1 MTFGRMWVLWL
12 LAAAPLWAWWEWS
25 RSLRRAGIV
34 VKAVVFALI
43 VLALAEPQMVVFEQ
57 RMAVGVLADVSASIP
72 AAQVE
77 HERELAQQIES
88 QRGRNLARVISFDDA
103 TQAGEPAAA
112 GQAAAGDAAAGQAGN
127 AALGPD
133 AAAGTGAAQ
142 GGGAA
147 GLGTVH
153 GTNLEA
159 ALRNAMAALPAERV
173 PRLVLISDGRENEG
187 SVERAI
193 YQARQRGIPIDTIP
207 LEGRQ
212 RPELALLSLAVPA
225 QAFSGERFPIEA
237 LVDSPRAAPADVV
250 LTAEGKTIGR
260 ARVKLSEGQTMVR
273 VWAQLD
279 AAGATLI
286 SGTIAG
292 VGLGELPFQA
302 TMTLR
307 RPRAL
312 LVSGDHEAERQ
323 LTPVLTAAGFE
334 VEHAA
339 DRLPAKIDD
348 FHLIIADN
356 LDLEQWPDSDKA
368 AAEKFVREGGG
379 FLLIAGEN
387 NLYLEKKENAKEDD
401 LARMLPAK
409 LAPPRAPEGT
419 AVVLV
424 LDKSSSMEGKKME
437 LARQSAIGLVENL
450 RDIDQVGVL
459 VFDNSFQ
466 WTAPLR
472 RNVRPEETKRLIG
485 GIIADGG
492 TQIAPALREAFRNI
506 QPSKAIYKHIL
517 LLTDGIS
524 EEGDSIAL
532 AREAAKEKVTIS
544 TVGLGQDVN
553 RAYLERVAQ
562 TAEGKS
568 YFLLD
573 VSGLAQLVLRDVME
587 HTGSSV
593 MEKPVIPEVVE
604 HAEILDGVNIAEA
617 GPLLGWVK
625 FIAKP
630 EAETLLRLDEK
641 DPLLVRWQYGLG
653 RSVVFAS
660 DVKDRW
666 SANWIGWAGF
676 DRFWSNVLRDLLP
689 RSAPTSTEAYFD
701 SSSGEMVVR
710 YHLASA
716 AGRPAPV
723 TTPDLYVLGPEAFR
737 QVARLERTAANT
749 YEARL
754 AIGDRFGLFR
764 VSAESELETFPEV
777 AFYRPN
783 AELEEYG
790 PDEAL
795 LRKIA
800 EGSGGRYNPAAA
812 QVFDTGGRSI
822 ETTMNLWPAL
832 LALAILLNLVELMA
846 RKGWLAWLGRWA

>member
-12 LAAAPLWAWWEWS
+12 LAAPPLWAWWEWS

-34 VKAVVFALI
+34 LKAAVFTLI
-43 VLALAEPQMVVFEQ
+43 LLALAEPQMTVFEQ
-57 RMAVGVLADVSASIP
+57 RMAVGALADVSASVPGEQI
-72 AAQVE
+72 E
-77 HERELAQQIES
+77 RERELAREIEAA
-88 QRGRNLARVISFDDA
+88 RGRNLFRVIAFDES
-103 TQAGEPAAA
+103 TQAGEERLAADA
-112 GQAAAGDAAAGQAGN
+112 GERLSAGR
-127 AALGPD
+127 
-133 AAAGTGAAQ
+133 
-142 GGGAA
+142 
-147 GLGTVH
+147 

-159 ALRNAMAALPAERV
+159 ALRNAMAALPEERV
-173 PRLVLISDGRENEG
+173 PRLVLISDGRENAG

-193 YQARQRGIPIDTIP
+193 YQARRRGVPIDTIP
-207 LEGRQ
+207 LQGRRQ
-212 RPELALLSLAVPA
+212 PELALLSLALPA
-225 QAFSGERFPIEA
+225 HAFSGERFPIEA
-237 LVDSPRAAPADVV
+237 LVESPRTAPADVL

-260 ARVKLSEGQTMVR
+260 SRVNLSEGQTMVR

-286 SGTIAG
+286 SGA
-292 VGLGELPFQA
+292 VSADGLGELRFQA
-302 TMTLR
+302 TMSLR

-312 LVSGDHEAERQ
+312 LVSGDQEGERH
-323 LTPVLTAAGFE
+323 LEPVLAAAGFE
-334 VEHAA
+334 VERAA
-339 DRLPAKIDD
+339 SHLPPQIGD
-348 FHLIIADN
+348 FHLIIANN
-356 LDLEQWPDSDKA
+356 LDLERWPERDKTA
-368 AAEKFVREGGG
+368 AGKFVREGGG

-387 NLYLEKKENAKEDD
+387 NLYLEKEDDAEEDD
-401 LARMLPAK
+401 LARMLPAT

-437 LARQSAIGLVENL
+437 LARQSAIGLVDNL

-472 RNVRPEETKRLIG
+472 RNARPEETKRLIS

-506 QPSKAIYKHIL
+506 ETSKAVYKHIL

-524 EEGDSIAL
+524 EEGDSMAL
-532 AREAAKEKVTIS
+532 AREAAKLKITIS

-568 YFLLD
+568 YFLID
-573 VSGLAQLVLRDVME
+573 ISGLTQLVLRDVME

-593 MEKPVIPEVVE
+593 MEKPVTPEIVE
-604 HAEILDGVNIAEA
+604 RAEILDGVNLAEA

-630 EAETLLRLDEK
+630 EAETLLRLEEK
-641 DPLLVRWQYGLG
+641 DPLLARWQYGLG

-666 SANWIGWAGF
+666 AANWVGWAGF
-676 DRFWSNVLRDLLP
+676 DRFWANVLRDLLP
-689 RSAPTSTEAYFD
+689 RSAPTATEAYFD

-710 YHLASA
+710 YQLASVA
-716 AGRPAPV
+716 ARPPAA
-723 TTPDLYVLGPEAFR
+723 TAPDLYVLGPEGFR
-737 QVARLERTAANT
+737 KVARLERTAANT
-749 YEARL
+749 FEARL
-754 AIGDRFGLFR
+754 AIEGRFGLFR
-764 VSAESELETFPEV
+764 VRAASDLELFPEV

-783 AELEEYG
+783 TELEEYG
-790 PDEAL
+790 SDEAL

-800 EGSGGRYNPAAA
+800 EGTGGRFNPPTSQIFDAA
-812 QVFDTGGRSI
+812 GRSI
-822 ETTMNLWPAL
+822 ETTMHLWPGL
-832 LALAILLNLVELMA
+832 LALAIALNLVELMA
-846 RKGWLAWLGRWA
+846 RKGWLPWLGRWA

>member
-1 MTFGRMWVLWL
+1 MTFGHSWILLL
-12 LAAAPLWAWWEWS
+12 LAAPLVWAWWEWS

-34 VKAVVFALI
+34 LKALVFALI
-43 VLALAEPQMVVFEQ
+43 ILALAEPQMTVFEQ
-57 RMAVGVLADVSASIP
+57 RTAVALLADVSASVP
-72 AAQVE
+72 ADQL
-77 HERELAQQIES
+77 ERERKLSSEIES
-88 QRGRNLARVISFDDA
+88 ARGRNLFRVIAFDES
-103 TQAGEPAAA
+103 TQAGEAPLTADSGERLAA
-112 GQAAAGDAAAGQAGN
+112 GR
-127 AALGPD
+127 
-133 AAAGTGAAQ
+133 
-142 GGGAA
+142 
-147 GLGTVH
+147 

-159 ALRNAMAALPAERV
+159 ALRNAMAALPDERV
-173 PRLVLISDGRENEG
+173 PRLVLISDGRENAG

-193 YQARQRGIPIDTIP
+193 YQARRQGVPIDTIP
-207 LEGRQ
+207 LAGRT
-212 RPELALLSLAVPA
+212 RPELALVSLAVPA

-237 LVDSPRAAPADVV
+237 LVDSPRASTAEVT
-250 LTAEGKTIGR
+250 LTAEGKSIGR
-260 ARVKLSEGQTMVR
+260 SQVNLNEGQTLVR

-279 AAGATLI
+279 AVGATLI
-286 SGTIAG
+286 SGA
-292 VGLGELPFQA
+292 VSAEGLGELHFQG

-307 RPRAL
+307 RPKAL
-312 LVSGDHEAERQ
+312 LISGDDESGHLE
-323 LTPVLTAAGFE
+323 PVLAAAGFE
-334 VEHAA
+334 VERASGN
-339 DRLPAKIDD
+339 LPPQIGD
-348 FHLIIADN
+348 FHLIVANN
-356 LDLEQWPDSDKA
+356 LDLEQWPDKDKSS
-368 AAEKFVREGGG
+368 AERFVREGGG

-387 NLYLEKKENAKEDD
+387 NLYLEKLDDAEPDD
-401 LARMLPAK
+401 LTRMLPAE

-472 RNVRPEETKRLIG
+472 RNAQPADTKRLIS

-492 TQIAPALREAFRNI
+492 TQIAPALREAYRNI
-506 QPSKAIYKHIL
+506 EPSKAIYKHIL

-532 AREAAKEKVTIS
+532 AREAAKQQITIS

-604 HAEILDGVNIAEA
+604 RAEILDGIQIAEA

-630 EAETLLRLDEK
+630 EAETLLRLEEK

-666 SANWIGWAGF
+666 AGNWVAWDGF
-676 DRFWSNVLRDLLP
+676 DRFWANVLRDLLP
-689 RSAPTSTEAYFD
+689 RSAPTRTEAYFD

-710 YHLASA
+710 YELASL
-716 AGRPAPV
+716 GDRQLPDSL
-723 TTPDLYVLGPEAFR
+723 PDLYVLGPDGFR
-737 QVARLERTAANT
+737 KAVRLEQTAARS

-764 VSAESELETFPEV
+764 ARAASDLELFPEV

-783 AELEEYG
+783 SELEEHG
-790 PDEAL
+790 SDEAL

-800 EGSGGRYNPAAA
+800 EGTGGRFNPSAS
-812 QVFDTGGRSI
+812 QVFDASGRSI
-822 ETTMNLWPAL
+822 ETTMNLWPGL
-832 LALAILLNLVELMA
+832 LALAILFNLVELVA
-846 RKGWLAWLGRWA
+846 RKGWLPWLGRWA

>member
-1 MTFGRMWVLWL
+1 MTFGHSWVLLL
-12 LAAAPLWAWWEWS
+12 LAAPFVWAWWEWS

-34 VKAVVFALI
+34 LKALVFTLI
-43 VLALAEPQMVVFEQ
+43 ILALAEPQMTVFEQ
-57 RMAVGVLADVSASIP
+57 RTAVAVLADVSASVP
-72 AAQVE
+72 AEQLDR
-77 HERELAQQIES
+77 ERDLARQLDSE
-88 QRGRNLARVISFDDA
+88 RGRNLFRVIAFDES
-103 TQAGEPAAA
+103 TQAGEAALAADSGDRLAA
-112 GQAAAGDAAAGQAGN
+112 GR
-127 AALGPD
+127 
-133 AAAGTGAAQ
+133 
-142 GGGAA
+142 
-147 GLGTVH
+147 

-159 ALRNAMAALPAERV
+159 ALRNAMAALPEERV
-173 PRLVLISDGRENEG
+173 PRLVLISDGRENAG

-193 YQARQRGIPIDTIP
+193 YQARRQGVPIDTVP
-207 LEGRQ
+207 LAGRT
-212 RPELALLSLAVPA
+212 RPELALLSLSVPA
-225 QAFSGERFPIEA
+225 QPFAGERFSIEA
-237 LVDSPRAAPADVV
+237 LIDSPRASTADVT
-250 LTAEGKTIGR
+250 LTAEGKAIGR
-260 ARVKLSEGQTMVR
+260 SQVELGEGQTLVR

-279 AAGATLI
+279 AVGATLI
-286 SGTIAG
+286 TGSVSAE
-292 VGLGELPFQA
+292 GLGELQFQG

-307 RPRAL
+307 RPKAL
-312 LVSGDHEAERQ
+312 LISGDEESGHLE
-323 LTPVLTAAGFE
+323 PVLAAAGFE
-334 VEHAA
+334 VERAQ
-339 DRLPAKIDD
+339 DRLPSEISD
-348 FHLIIADN
+348 FHLIVANN
-356 LDLEQWPDSDKA
+356 LDLEQWPDSDKSS
-368 AAEKFVREGGG
+368 AEQFVREGGG

-387 NLYLEKKENAKEDD
+387 NLYLEKEENAEPDD
-401 LARMLPAK
+401 LTRMLPAE

-437 LARQSAIGLVENL
+437 LARQSAIGLVDNL
-450 RDIDQVGVL
+450 REIDQVGVL

-466 WTAPLR
+466 WAAPLR
-472 RNVRPEETKRLIG
+472 RNAEPAETKRLIS

-492 TQIAPALREAFRNI
+492 TQIAPALREAYRNI
-506 QPSKAIYKHIL
+506 EPSKAVYKHIL

-532 AREAAKEKVTIS
+532 AREAAKQKVTIS

-593 MEKPVIPEVVE
+593 MEKPVTPEVLE
-604 HAEILDGVNIAEA
+604 RAEILDGVEISQA

-625 FIAKP
+625 FISKP

-666 SANWIGWAGF
+666 AANWVGWSGF
-676 DRFWSNVLRDLLP
+676 DRFWANILRDLLP
-689 RSAPTSTEAYFD
+689 RSAPTRTEAYFD
-701 SSSGEMVVR
+701 SSSGDMVLR
-710 YHLASA
+710 YEIANVAKRQPPETL
-716 AGRPAPV
+716 
-723 TTPDLYVLGPEAFR
+723 PDIYVLGPDGFR
-737 QVARLERTAANT
+737 KAVPLERTAARS

-764 VSAESELETFPEV
+764 ASAASDLELFPEV

-783 AELEEYG
+783 AELEEHG
-790 PDEAL
+790 SDEAL

-800 EGSGGRYNPAAA
+800 DGTGGRFNPSAP
-812 QVFDTGGRSI
+812 QIFDAGGRSI
-822 ETTMNLWPAL
+822 QTIMNLWPGL
-832 LALAILLNLVELMA
+832 LALAILFNLVELVA
-846 RKGWLAWLGRWA
+846 RKGWLPWLGRWA

>member
-1 MTFGRMWVLWL
+1 MWVLWL
-12 LAAAPLWAWWEWS
+12 LAAPPVWAWWEWS
-25 RSLRRAGIV
+25 RSLRRVGILL
-34 VKAVVFALI
+34 KAVVFALI
-43 VLALAEPQMVVFEQ
+43 LLALAEPQMTVFEQ
-57 RMAVGVLADVSASIP
+57 RIALGVLADVSASVP
-72 AAQVE
+72 AEQVE
-77 HERELAQQIES
+77 SERELARQIES
-88 QRGRNLARVISFDDA
+88 ARGRNLFRVITFDES
-103 TQAGEPAAA
+103 TQAGEERLAADSGGRLSA
-112 GQAAAGDAAAGQAGN
+112 GR
-127 AALGPD
+127 
-133 AAAGTGAAQ
+133 
-142 GGGAA
+142 
-147 GLGTVH
+147 

-159 ALRNAMAALPAERV
+159 ALRNAMAALPEERV
-173 PRLVLISDGRENEG
+173 PRLVLISDGRENAG

-193 YQARQRGIPIDTIP
+193 YQARLRGVPIDTIP
-207 LEGRQ
+207 LEGRR
-212 RPELALLSLAVPA
+212 RPELALMSLAVPA
-225 QAFSGERFPIEA
+225 HAFSGERFPIEA
-237 LVDSPRAAPADVV
+237 LVESPRTAAADVL

-260 ARVKLSEGQTMVR
+260 SRVNLSEGQTLVR

-286 SGTIAG
+286 SGA
-292 VGLGELPFQA
+292 VSADGLGELRFQA
-302 TMTLR
+302 TLTLR

-312 LVSGDHEAERQ
+312 LVSGDQEGERH
-323 LTPVLTAAGFE
+323 LEPVLVAAGFD
-334 VEHAA
+334 VERAA
-339 DRLPAKIDD
+339 AVLPSEIGD
-348 FHLIIADN
+348 FHLIVANN
-356 LDLEQWPDSDKA
+356 LDLEQWPDRDKA
-368 AAEKFVREGGG
+368 AAGKFVREGGG

-387 NLYLEKKENAKEDD
+387 NLYLEKKDDAEEDD

-419 AVVLV
+419 SVVLV

-437 LARQSAIGLVENL
+437 LARQSAIGLVDNL

-472 RNVRPEETKRLIG
+472 RNARPEETKRLIS

-506 QPSKAIYKHIL
+506 EPSKAIYKHIL

-524 EEGDSIAL
+524 EEGDSMAL
-532 AREAAKEKVTIS
+532 AREAAKLKITIS

-568 YFLLD
+568 YFLID
-573 VSGLAQLVLRDVME
+573 ISGLTQLVLRDVME

-593 MEKPVIPEVVE
+593 MEKPVTPEVVE
-604 HAEILDGVNIAEA
+604 RAEILDGVNIAEA

-630 EAETLLRLDEK
+630 EAETLLRLEEK

-666 SANWIGWAGF
+666 AANWVGWAGF
-676 DRFWSNVLRDLLP
+676 DRFWANVLRDLLP
-689 RSAPTSTEAYFD
+689 RSAPTATEAYFD
-701 SSSGEMVVR
+701 SGSGEMVVR
-710 YHLASA
+710 YQLSSVAD
-716 AGRPAPV
+716 RPAAAAL
-723 TTPDLYVLGPEAFR
+723 PDLYVLGPEGFR
-737 QVARLERTAANT
+737 KVARLERAGANT

-754 AIGDRFGLFR
+754 AIEGRFGLFR
-764 VSAESELETFPEV
+764 VRAASELELFPEV

-783 AELEEYG
+783 AELEEHG
-790 PDEAL
+790 SDEAL

-800 EGSGGRYNPAAA
+800 EGSGGRFNPSAA
-812 QVFDTGGRSI
+812 QVFDAGGRSI
-822 ETTMNLWPAL
+822 ETTMNLWPGL
-832 LALAILLNLVELMA
+832 LALAIALNLVELMA
-846 RKGWLAWLGRWA
+846 RKGWLSWLGRWA

>member
-1 MTFGRMWVLWL
+1 MTFGHSWVLLL
-12 LAAAPLWAWWEWS
+12 LAAPVVWAWWEWS
-25 RSLRRAGIV
+25 RTLRRAGIV
-34 VKAVVFALI
+34 LKALVFMLI
-43 VLALAEPQMVVFEQ
+43 ILALAEPQMMVFEQ
-57 RMAVGVLADVSASIP
+57 RTAIAVLADVSASVP
-72 AAQVE
+72 AEQLE
-77 HERELAQQIES
+77 RERELARQLDSE
-88 QRGRNLARVISFDDA
+88 RGRNLFRVIAFDES
-103 TQAGEPAAA
+103 TQAGEAPLAADS
-112 GQAAAGDAAAGQAGN
+112 GERLAASR
-127 AALGPD
+127 
-133 AAAGTGAAQ
+133 
-142 GGGAA
+142 
-147 GLGTVH
+147 

-159 ALRNAMAALPAERV
+159 ALRNAMAALPEERV
-173 PRLVLISDGRENEG
+173 PRLVLISDGRENAG

-193 YQARQRGIPIDTIP
+193 YQARRQGVPIDTIP
-207 LEGRQ
+207 LAGRT
-212 RPELALLSLAVPA
+212 RPELALLSVSVPA
-225 QAFSGERFPIEA
+225 QPFAGERFSIEA
-237 LVDSPRAAPADVV
+237 LIDSPRAATADVT

-260 ARVKLSEGQTMVR
+260 SQVELGEGQTLVR

-279 AAGATLI
+279 AVGATLI
-286 SGTIAG
+286 TGSVSAE
-292 VGLGELPFQA
+292 GLGDLQFQG

-307 RPRAL
+307 RPKAL
-312 LVSGDHEAERQ
+312 LISGDEESGHLE
-323 LTPVLTAAGFE
+323 PVLAAAGFE
-334 VEHAA
+334 VERAA
-339 DRLPAKIDD
+339 DRLPKEISD
-348 FHLIIADN
+348 FHLIVANN
-356 LDLEQWPDSDKA
+356 LDLEQWPDADKSS
-368 AAEKFVREGGG
+368 AEQFVREGGG

-387 NLYLEKKENAKEDD
+387 NLYLEKAENAEPDD
-401 LARMLPAK
+401 LTRMLPAE

-437 LARQSAIGLVENL
+437 LARQSAIGLVDNL
-450 RDIDQVGVL
+450 REIDQVGVL

-466 WTAPLR
+466 WAAPLR
-472 RNVRPEETKRLIG
+472 RNAEPAETKRLIS

-492 TQIAPALREAFRNI
+492 TQIAPALREAYRNI
-506 QPSKAIYKHIL
+506 EPSKAVYKHIL

-532 AREAAKEKVTIS
+532 AREAAKQKVTIS

-573 VSGLAQLVLRDVME
+573 VTGLAQLVLRDVME

-593 MEKPVIPEVVE
+593 MEKPVTPEVLE
-604 HAEILDGVNIAEA
+604 RAEILDGVEISEA

-666 SANWIGWAGF
+666 AANWVGWSGF
-676 DRFWSNVLRDLLP
+676 DRFWANILRDLLP
-689 RSAPTSTEAYFD
+689 RSAPTRTEAYFD
-701 SSSGEMVVR
+701 SSSGDMVLR
-710 YHLASA
+710 YEIANVAKRQPPETL
-716 AGRPAPV
+716 
-723 TTPDLYVLGPEAFR
+723 PDIYVLGPDGFR
-737 QVARLERTAANT
+737 KAVRLERTAARS

-764 VSAESELETFPEV
+764 ASAASDLELFPEV

-783 AELEEYG
+783 AELEEHG
-790 PDEAL
+790 SDEAL

-800 EGSGGRYNPAAA
+800 EGTGGRFNPSAP
-812 QVFDTGGRSI
+812 QIFDAGGRSI
-822 ETTMNLWPAL
+822 QTTMNLWPGL
-832 LALAILLNLVELMA
+832 LVLAILFNLVELVA
-846 RKGWLAWLGRWA
+846 RKGWLPWLGRWA

>member
-1 MTFGRMWVLWL
+1 MTFGRAWVLLL
-12 LAAAPLWAWWEWS
+12 LAAPPVWVWWEWS

-34 VKAVVFALI
+34 LKALVFTLI
-43 VLALAEPQMVVFEQ
+43 ILALAEPQMTVFEQ
-57 RMAVGVLADVSASIP
+57 RLAVAVLADVSASVP
-72 AAQVE
+72 AEQLE
-77 HERELAQQIES
+77 RERELAGQIES
-88 QRGRNLARVISFDDA
+88 ARGRNLFRVITFDES
-103 TQAGEPAAA
+103 TQAGENSLAVDSGERLSA
-112 GQAAAGDAAAGQAGN
+112 GR
-127 AALGPD
+127 
-133 AAAGTGAAQ
+133 
-142 GGGAA
+142 
-147 GLGTVH
+147 
-153 GTNLEA
+153 GTNLET
-159 ALRNAMAALPAERV
+159 ALRNAMAALPDERV
-173 PRLVLISDGRENEG
+173 PRLVLISDGRENSG

-193 YQARQRGIPIDTIP
+193 YQARRQGVPIDTIP
-207 LEGRQ
+207 LQGRT
-212 RPELALLSLAVPA
+212 RPELALISLAVPA

-237 LVDSPRAAPADVV
+237 LVDSPRAATADVT
-250 LTAEGKTIGR
+250 LTAEGKPIGR
-260 ARVKLSEGQTMVR
+260 SRVDLGEGQTLVR

-279 AAGATLI
+279 AVGATLI
-286 SGTIAG
+286 SGA
-292 VGLGELPFQA
+292 VSAEGLGELHFQG

-307 RPRAL
+307 RPKAL
-312 LVSGDHEAERQ
+312 LISGDEESGHLE
-323 LTPVLTAAGFE
+323 PVLAAAGFE
-334 VEHAA
+334 VERAA
-339 DRLPAKIDD
+339 GSLPAEIGD
-348 FHLIIADN
+348 FHLIVANN
-356 LDLEQWPDSDKA
+356 LDLEQWPDRDKTS
-368 AAEKFVREGGG
+368 AERFVREGGG

-387 NLYLEKKENAKEDD
+387 NLYLEKLDDAEPDD
-401 LARMLPAK
+401 LTRMLPAE

-472 RNVRPEETKRLIG
+472 RNAQPAETRRLIS

-492 TQIAPALREAFRNI
+492 TQIAPALREAHRNI
-506 QPSKAIYKHIL
+506 EPSKAVYKHIL

-532 AREAAKEKVTIS
+532 AREAAKQKITIS

-562 TAEGKS
+562 TADGKS

-593 MEKPVIPEVVE
+593 MEKPVTPEIVE
-604 HAEILDGVNIAEA
+604 RAEILDGVEIAEA

-630 EAETLLRLDEK
+630 EAETLLLLEEK

-666 SANWIGWAGF
+666 AANWVGWDGF
-676 DRFWSNVLRDLLP
+676 DRFWANVLRDLLP
-689 RSAPTSTEAYFD
+689 RSAPTRTDAYFD
-701 SSSGEMVVR
+701 SSSGEMVLR
-710 YHLASA
+710 YELANL
-716 AGRPAPV
+716 AGRQPPDPL
-723 TTPDLYVLGPEAFR
+723 PDLYVLGPEGFR
-737 QVARLERTAANT
+737 KAVTLERTADRS

-754 AIGDRFGLFR
+754 AIDDRFGLFR
-764 VSAESELETFPEV
+764 ARAASELDMFPEV

-783 AELEEYG
+783 AELEEHG
-790 PDEAL
+790 SDEAL

-800 EGSGGRYNPAAA
+800 EGTGGRFNPSAS
-812 QVFDTGGRSI
+812 QVFDAAGRSI
-822 ETTMNLWPAL
+822 QTTMNLWPGL
-832 LALAILLNLVELMA
+832 LALAILLNLVELVA
-846 RKGWLAWLGRWA
+846 RKGWLPWLGRWA

>member
-1 MTFGRMWVLWL
+1 MTFGRTWVLLL
-12 LAAAPLWAWWEWS
+12 LAAPPVWVWWEWS
-25 RSLRRAGIV
+25 RSLRRAGILL
-34 VKAVVFALI
+34 KALVFTLI
-43 VLALAEPQMVVFEQ
+43 ILALAEPHMTVFEQ
-57 RMAVGVLADVSASIP
+57 RMAVGVLADISASVP
-72 AAQVE
+72 ADQLQK
-77 HERELAQQIES
+77 ERELVGQIAS
-88 QRGRNLARVISFDDA
+88 ARGRNLSRVIAFDES
-103 TQAGEPAAA
+103 TQAGDSALAADSGERLAA
-112 GQAAAGDAAAGQAGN
+112 GR
-127 AALGPD
+127 
-133 AAAGTGAAQ
+133 
-142 GGGAA
+142 
-147 GLGTVH
+147 
-153 GTNLEA
+153 GTNLET
-159 ALRNAMAALPAERV
+159 ALRNAMAALPDERV
-173 PRLVLISDGRENEG
+173 PRLVLISDGRENAG

-193 YQARQRGIPIDTIP
+193 YQARRQGVPIDTIP
-207 LEGRQ
+207 LEGRT

-225 QAFSGERFPIEA
+225 QAFSGDRFPIEA
-237 LVDSPRAAPADVV
+237 LIDSPRASAADVT
-250 LTAEGKTIGR
+250 LTAEGKSIGR
-260 ARVKLSEGQTMVR
+260 SSVNLGEGQTLVR

-279 AAGATLI
+279 AVGATLI
-286 SGTIAG
+286 SGA
-292 VGLGELPFQA
+292 VSAEGLGDLQFQA

-307 RPRAL
+307 RPKAL
-312 LVSGDHEAERQ
+312 LISGGEDGGHLE
-323 LTPVLTAAGFE
+323 PVLVAAGFE
-334 VEHAA
+334 VERAT
-339 DRLPAKIDD
+339 DRMPREIGD
-348 FHLIIADN
+348 FHLIVAIN
-356 LDLEQWPDSDKA
+356 LDLEQWPERDKA
-368 AAEKFVREGGG
+368 SAERFVREGGG

-387 NLYLEKKENAKEDD
+387 NLYLEKLDDAEPDD
-401 LARMLPAK
+401 LTRMLPAE

-424 LDKSSSMEGKKME
+424 LDKSSSMEGKKID

-450 RDIDQVGVL
+450 RDIDHVGVL

-472 RNVRPEETKRLIG
+472 RNAQPAETRRLIS

-492 TQIAPALREAFRNI
+492 TQIAPALREAYRNI
-506 QPSKAIYKHIL
+506 EPSKAVYKHIL

-532 AREAAKEKVTIS
+532 AREAAKQKITIS

-593 MEKPVIPEVVE
+593 MEKPVTPEIVE
-604 HAEILDGVNIAEA
+604 RAEILDGVAVAEA

-625 FIAKP
+625 FVAKP
-630 EAETLLRLDEK
+630 EAETLLRLEEK

-666 SANWIGWAGF
+666 AANWVGWDGF

-689 RSAPTSTEAYFD
+689 RSAPTRTDAYFD
-701 SSSGEMVVR
+701 SSSGEMVLR
-710 YHLASA
+710 YELANL
-716 AGRPAPV
+716 GDRQP
-723 TTPDLYVLGPEAFR
+723 PDALPDVYVIGPDGFR
-737 QVARLERTAANT
+737 KAVSLERTAARS

-764 VSAESELETFPEV
+764 ARAASELDMFPEV

-783 AELEEYG
+783 AELEEHG
-790 PDEAL
+790 SDEAL

-800 EGSGGRYNPAAA
+800 EGTGGRFNPPAS
-812 QVFDTGGRSI
+812 QVFDAGGRSI
-822 ETTMNLWPAL
+822 QTTMNLWPGL
-832 LALAILLNLVELMA
+832 LALAILLNLVELVA
-846 RKGWLAWLGRWA
+846 RKGWLPWLGRWA